1 VALPV
6 PHTQGADVFL
16 VLFLQKK
23 NILSFSFRRCA
34 LKFSTLLIYGAP
46 AIPLGLLGLP
56 LLVLLPNFWAG
67 PMGMNLATVGF
78 TLTAVRVL
86 DVFVDPTIG
95 RLSDLSRS
103 RWGRRKPFIAA
114 AIPIAVVGAV
124 GLFFPPAAA
133 GAAWLFIFNAL
144 VTWGWTILSLPYW
157 AWGAELSD
165 DYAERQRI
173 TSFREGGTILGI
185 LVSALAPVL
194 LHVTG
199 TAGEAH
205 LLVFMTIGLATPLVL
220 ALLIFVPDKLPIAS
234 AEKPAGL
241 ALALRVAAANKPFRT
256 LIITW
261 LLNGIANGLPASLFI
276 MVCAQFLHNEA
287 AQGPLLLVYFV
298 AGVVSVPL
306 WLWLGRR
313 IGKHQTWIASLLVT
327 AFAFIFVP
335 AVPHVGLWFFGLI
348 SLFTGSGL
356 GADFTIPPAIQA
368 DVVDLD
374 ELRSGERRAGL
385 FFAAST
391 MAQKAGGA
399 LAVGIAFPLLQLAGF
414 STHHANS
421 AFALSALLFF
431 YCIMP
436 SLLKI
441 FCALLLR
448 GFPLNAAA
456 QHRIRAEIAARAAA
470 A

>member
-1 VALPV
+1 M
-6 PHTQGADVFL
+6 
-16 VLFLQKK
+16 
-23 NILSFSFRRCA
+23 
-34 LKFSTLLIYGAP
+34 
-46 AIPLGLLGLP
+46 LGIP

-78 TLTAVRVL
+78 VLTAVRVL
-86 DVFVDPTIG
+86 DVLVDPTIG

-165 DYAERQRI
+165 EYSERQRI

-185 LVSALAPVL
+185 LLSALAPVL

-205 LLVFMTIGLATPLVL
+205 LLVFMTIGLAAPLVL
-220 ALLIFVPDKLPIAS
+220 AALILVPDPLPEKPQ
-234 AEKPAGL
+234 EKPASL
-241 ALALRVAAANKPFRT
+241 RSALRLAGANRPFRT

-261 LLNGIANGLPASLFI
+261 LLNGVANGLPTCLFI
-276 MVCAQFLHNEA
+276 MVCAQFLHNDA
-287 AQGPLLLVYFV
+287 AQGPLLLVYFL
-298 AGVVSVPL
+298 AGVLAVPL
-306 WLWLGRR
+306 WLWLGAR
-313 IGKHQTWIASLLVT
+313 IGKHQAWIVSLLIT
-327 AFAFIFVP
+327 AFAFVFVP
-335 AVPHVGLWFFGLI
+335 LVPRVGLWFFGLI

-391 MAQKAGGA
+391 MAQKAGNA
-399 LAVGIAFPLLQLAGF
+399 LAVGIAYPVLQWAGF
-414 STHHANS
+414 STHHDNS
-421 AFALSALLFF
+421 TFAITVLLLL

-436 SLLKI
+436 SLLKLL
-441 FCALLLR
+441 CALLLR
-448 GFPLNAAA
+448 NFPLNAAM
-456 QHRIRAEIAARAAA
+456 QHEMRAEIAARAAPA
-470 A
+470 